1 MQYLTP
7 EEVADRLRV
16 SKWSV
21 YRMVDRGELP
31 SARIGRLVRIPAE
44 ALPDPSEAAAEG
56 RRSRCP
62 VRVSPP
68 RRGAK
73 LGWRFR
79 TSSPLRRGVSI
90 SAMGVRRRAIG
101 SS

>member
-31 SARIGRLVRIPAE
+31 SARIGRLVRIPEE
-44 ALPDPSEAAAEG
+44 ALPDLVK
-56 RRSRCP
+56 RRQKVGDP
-62 VRVSPP
+62 D
-68 RRGAK
+68 AQ
-73 LGWRFR
+73 
-79 TSSPLRRGVSI
+79 
-90 SAMGVRRRAIG
+90 
-101 SS
+101 